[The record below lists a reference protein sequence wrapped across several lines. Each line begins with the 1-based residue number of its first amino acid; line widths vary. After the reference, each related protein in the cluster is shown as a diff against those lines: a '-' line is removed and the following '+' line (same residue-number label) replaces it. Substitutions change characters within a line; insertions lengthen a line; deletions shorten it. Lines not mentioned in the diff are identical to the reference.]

1 MDRELTAFAFETLT
15 VTSGNVATSLTKSK
29 YAPDSGGLPARAA
42 IVVVTTG
49 PLISYVYGGVT
60 VGSATGH
67 KATPFQTIELIG
79 NQQIRDFRTTSVSSG
94 TVAGLTAT
102 YFR

>member
-1 MDRELTAFAFETLT
+1 MENEYTAFAFETLT
-15 VTSGNVATSLTKSK
+15 VACANVATSLTRSK
-29 YAPDSGGLPARAA
+29 YQLSGGLPARMARL
-42 IVVVTTG
+42 VVGTG

-67 KATPFQTIELIG
+67 RATPFTEINLYG

-94 TVAGLTAT
+94 TTGQITAS

>member
-1 MDRELTAFAFETLT
+1 MNDFTAFAFELLT
-15 VTSGNVATSLTKSK
+15 VSSANAATPLTKSK
-29 YAPDSGGLPARAA
+29 YSPDSGGLPARLAK
-42 IVVVTTG
+42 VVVGTG

-67 KATPFQTIELIG
+67 VATPFTEINLYG
-79 NQQIRDFRTTSVSSG
+79 NQQIRDFRATSVSSG
-94 TVAGLTAT
+94 TTAVISVS

>member
-1 MDRELTAFAFETLT
+1 MNDYTAYAFETLA
-15 VTSGNVATSLTKSK
+15 VASANAATSLSRAVYDK
-29 YAPDSGGLPARAA
+29 AGLPARAA

-49 PLISYVYGGVT
+49 PLISYTYGGVT

-67 KATPFQTIELIG
+67 KATPFQAIPLTG
-79 NQQIRDFRTTSVSSG
+79 HQQIRDFQTTSVSSG
-94 TVAGLTAT
+94 TEAGITVS

>member
-1 MDRELTAFAFETLT
+1 MDREYTAFAFETLT
-15 VTSGNVATSLTKSK
+15 VASANVATSLTKSK
-29 YAPDSGGLPARAA
+29 YAPSSGGLPARAA

-67 KATPFQTIELIG
+67 KATPFTPIPLYG
-79 NQQIRDFRTTSVSSG
+79 NQQIRDFRTTSVSSA
-94 TVAGLTAT
+94 TVAGITVT
-102 YFR
+102 YFK